1 MGLINSNYNGT
12 ITVDGLNLKDITNEW
27 FANLSYVSQDNILLD
42 YSIIENITYEK
53 DYKKINEKN
62 IRKLSRDSRLE
73 NLISDFK
80 DRDNLKMETRVY
92 QFQEEKHKE

>member
-42 YSIIENITYEK
+42 YSIIENITT
-53 DYKKINEKN
+53 KKIIKKLMKKN
-62 IRKLSRDSRLE
+62 IRKLSQTRD
-73 NLISDFK
+73 
-80 DRDNLKMETRVY
+80 
-92 QFQEEKHKE
+92 

>member
-27 FANLSYVSQDNILLD
+27 FTNLSYVSQDNILLD

-53 DYKKINEKN
+53 DYKKLFEKN
-62 IRKLSRDSRLE
+62 IKLSQTRD
-73 NLISDFK
+73 
-80 DRDNLKMETRVY
+80 
-92 QFQEEKHKE
+92 